1 MQLLTKI
8 VGNMH
13 NTNWQRVLR
22 DAHTESILLDQWT
35 AQKSRFIA
43 TSDHGREYAVA
54 LERYTHISDGDI
66 VYYCPQQNHAVVLRL
81 ALNDV
86 LVIDTAKADKNQCF
100 ELGHA
105 IGNQHWPAVAKGN
118 KVYVPL
124 SVDRKVM
131 LSVMHTHNFSNIT
144 YSFHPGQELI
154 PYFSPHE
161 TRRLFG
167 GNTEHTK

>member
-8 VGNMH
+8 VGNTH
-13 NTNWQRVLR
+13 AANWQRVLH
-22 DAHTESILLDQWT
+22 DANIESIHLDQWT

-43 TSDHGREYAVA
+43 TSDHGHQFAVA
-54 LERYTHISDGDI
+54 LGRYAHIADGDI
-66 VYYCPQQNHAVVLRL
+66 IYYNAEQNHAVVLRL
-81 ALNDV
+81 TLNEV
-86 LVIDTAKADKNQCF
+86 MVIDTSQASAVQCF

-105 IGNQHWPAVAKGN
+105 IGNQHWPALVKDN

-124 SVDRKVM
+124 TVDRKVM
-131 LSVMHTHNFSNIT
+131 QSVMRTHNFADIT
-144 YSFHPGQELI
+144 FSFHPGKELI

-167 GNTEHTK
+167 ANDHH

>member
-13 NTNWQRVLR
+13 QANWKRVLEG
-22 DAHTESILLDQWT
+22 AHTESIHLDQWT

-54 LERYTHISDGDI
+54 LERYTHIADGDI
-66 VYYCPQQNHAVVLRL
+66 VYYCPQQNHAVILRL
-81 ALNDV
+81 SLNDV
-86 LVIDTAKADKNQCF
+86 MVIDTTNATNVQCF

-105 IGNQHWPAVAKGN
+105 IGNQHWPAVMKGD

-144 YSFHPGQELI
+144 YAFRPANELI

-167 GNTEHTK
+167 GNTDT